1 MKVTDLDQYN
11 GSTVIDK
18 ARGVAQS
25 ALATVQGGVD
35 LMQTGLA
42 RTQDTVQTGLSTAQ
56 DAWQGNARRASKN
69 LKKTQKKM
77 KRGLASMQDSVQSGL
92 EQTQDMLQGGLDI
105 AQDAWQGNARR
116 ASKNLKKAQKKMK
129 RSLASMQDSVQS
141 GLEQTQDVLQ
151 SGLSK
156 AQGVLS
162 AGRKNVK
169 RAGKGLQ
176 SATGSLKDAQGNVQQ
191 QFARYARRRRRA
203 KILFRLGLLTGVVL
217 VLLYA
222 PWPGSDTRRQL
233 GEWWQQV
240 FPSQGQH
247 A

>member
-56 DAWQGNARRASKN
+56 DAWQGNVKRASKN
-69 LKKTQKKM
+69 LKKRQKKM

-92 EQTQDMLQGGLDI
+92 EQTQD
-105 AQDAWQGNARR
+105 
-116 ASKNLKKAQKKMK
+116 
-129 RSLASMQDSVQS
+129 
-141 GLEQTQDVLQ
+141 VLQ
-151 SGLSK
+151 SGLNK
-156 AQGVLS
+156 AQSVLS

-203 KILFRLGLLTGVVL
+203 KVLFRLGLLTGVVL

>member
-11 GSTVIDK
+11 GITVIDK

-56 DAWQGNARRASKN
+56 DAWQGNVKRASKN
-69 LKKTQKKM
+69 LKKEKK
-77 KRGLASMQDSVQSGL
+77 KRGLTTMQDNMQTGL
-92 EQTQDMLQGGLDI
+92 KQTQDMLQGGLDI
-105 AQDAWQGNARR
+105 AQDTWQGNVKR
-116 ASKNLKKAQKKMK
+116 ASKNLKKAQKKLK

-151 SGLSK
+151 SGLNK
-156 AQGVLS
+156 AQSVLS

-203 KILFRLGLLTGVVL
+203 KVLFRLGLLTGVVL

-233 GEWWQQV
+233 GVWWQQV

>member
-56 DAWQGNARRASKN
+56 DTWQGNVK
-69 LKKTQKKM
+69 
-77 KRGLASMQDSVQSGL
+77 
-92 EQTQDMLQGGLDI
+92 
-105 AQDAWQGNARR
+105 R

-151 SGLSK
+151 SGLNK
-156 AQGVLS
+156 AQSVLS

-203 KILFRLGLLTGVVL
+203 KVLFRLGLLTGVVL

>member
-1 MKVTDLDQYN
+1 MKVTELDQYN
-11 GSTVIDK
+11 GNTVIDK

-25 ALATVQGGVD
+25 TLATVQGGVD

-56 DAWQGNARRASKN
+56 DAWQGNVK
-69 LKKTQKKM
+69 
-77 KRGLASMQDSVQSGL
+77 
-92 EQTQDMLQGGLDI
+92 
-105 AQDAWQGNARR
+105 R

-162 AGRKNVK
+162 AGRKNVR

-176 SATGSLKDAQGNVQQ
+176 SATGSLKDVQESVQQ
-191 QFARYARRRRRA
+191 QVARYGRRRKRA
-203 KILFRLGLLTGVVL
+203 KVLFRLGLLTGVVL

>member
-1 MKVTDLDQYN
+1 MYGSRKVTDLDQYNSNRVKAKALGFVQVDVKGVQQIMKVTDLDQYN
-11 GSTVIDK
+11 GNTVVDK

-42 RTQDTVQTGLSTAQ
+42 RTQDTVQ
-56 DAWQGNARRASKN
+56 
-69 LKKTQKKM
+69 
-77 KRGLASMQDSVQSGL
+77 
-92 EQTQDMLQGGLDI
+92 
-105 AQDAWQGNARR
+105 
-116 ASKNLKKAQKKMK
+116 
-129 RSLASMQDSVQS
+129 S

-151 SGLSK
+151 SGLNK
-156 AQGVLS
+156 AQSVLS

-176 SATGSLKDAQGNVQQ
+176 SATGSLKDAQESVQQ
-191 QFARYARRRRRA
+191 QFARYAKRRRRA
-203 KILFRLGLLTGVVL
+203 KVLFRMGLLTGVVL

-233 GEWWQQV
+233 GKWWQQV
-240 FPSQGQH
+240 YPGQGQPS
-247 A
+247 

>member
-1 MKVTDLDQYN
+1 
-11 GSTVIDK
+11 
-18 ARGVAQS
+18 
-25 ALATVQGGVD
+25 
-35 LMQTGLA
+35 MQ
-42 RTQDTVQTGLSTAQ
+42 
-56 DAWQGNARRASKN
+56 N
-69 LKKTQKKM
+69 
-77 KRGLASMQDSVQSGL
+77 SVQSGL
-92 EQTQDMLQGGLDI
+92 EQTQDTLQGGLEI
-105 AQDAWQGNARR
+105 AQDTWEENVKR

-151 SGLSK
+151 SGLNK
-156 AQGVLS
+156 AQSVLS

-176 SATGSLKDAQGNVQQ
+176 SATGSLKGAQENVQQ
-191 QFARYARRRRRA
+191 QFARYAKRRRRA
-203 KILFRLGLLTGVVL
+203 KVLFRMGLLTGVVL

-233 GEWWQQV
+233 RKWWQQV

>member
-11 GSTVIDK
+11 GITVTDK

-69 LKKTQKKM
+69 LKKTQKKV
-77 KRGLASMQDSVQSGL
+77 KRG
-92 EQTQDMLQGGLDI
+92 
-105 AQDAWQGNARR
+105 
-116 ASKNLKKAQKKMK
+116 
-129 RSLASMQDSVQS
+129 
-141 GLEQTQDVLQ
+141 
-151 SGLSK
+151 
-156 AQGVLS
+156 
-162 AGRKNVK
+162 
-169 RAGKGLQ
+169 GKGLQ

-191 QFARYARRRRRA
+191 QLARYARRRRRA
-203 KILFRLGLLTGVVL
+203 KVLFRLGLLTGVVL

>member
-1 MKVTDLDQYN
+1 MYGSRKVTDLDQYNSNRVKAKALGFVQVDVKGVQQIMKVTDLDQYN
-11 GSTVIDK
+11 GNTVIDK

-42 RTQDTVQTGLSTAQ
+42 RTQDTVQTGLGTAQ
-56 DAWQGNARRASKN
+56 DAWQGNVKRASKN

-92 EQTQDMLQGGLDI
+92 EQTQD
-105 AQDAWQGNARR
+105 
-116 ASKNLKKAQKKMK
+116 
-129 RSLASMQDSVQS
+129 
-141 GLEQTQDVLQ
+141 VLQ
-151 SGLSK
+151 SGLNK
-156 AQGVLS
+156 AQSVLS

-176 SATGSLKDAQGNVQQ
+176 SATGSLKDAQESVQQ
-191 QFARYARRRRRA
+191 QFARYAKRRRRA
-203 KILFRLGLLTGVVL
+203 KVLFRMGLLTGVVL

-233 GEWWQQV
+233 GKWWQQV
-240 FPSQGQH
+240 YPGQGQH
-247 A
+247 SCYWIFSTPHLRK

>member
-11 GSTVIDK
+11 GITVIDK

-56 DAWQGNARRASKN
+56 DAWQGNVKRASKN
-69 LKKTQKKM
+69 LKKRQKKM

-92 EQTQDMLQGGLDI
+92 EQTQD
-105 AQDAWQGNARR
+105 
-116 ASKNLKKAQKKMK
+116 
-129 RSLASMQDSVQS
+129 
-141 GLEQTQDVLQ
+141 VLQ
-151 SGLSK
+151 SGLNK
-156 AQGVLS
+156 AQSVLS

-191 QFARYARRRRRA
+191 QFARYASKSFQARA
-203 KILFRLGLLTGVVL
+203 SMPDIGFLAHRL
-217 VLLYA
+217 
-222 PWPGSDTRRQL
+222 
-233 GEWWQQV
+233 
-240 FPSQGQH
+240 
-247 A
+247 

>member
-56 DAWQGNARRASKN
+56 DAWQGNVKRANKN
-69 LKKTQKKM
+69 LKKRQKKM
-77 KRGLASMQDSVQSGL
+77 KRGLASMQNSVQSGL
-92 EQTQDMLQGGLDI
+92 EQTQDM
-105 AQDAWQGNARR
+105 
-116 ASKNLKKAQKKMK
+116 
-129 RSLASMQDSVQS
+129 
-141 GLEQTQDVLQ
+141 LQ

-203 KILFRLGLLTGVVL
+203 KVLFRLGLLTGVVL

>member
-11 GSTVIDK
+11 GSTAIDK

-42 RTQDTVQTGLSTAQ
+42 RTQDTVQTGLST
-56 DAWQGNARRASKN
+56 
-69 LKKTQKKM
+69 
-77 KRGLASMQDSVQSGL
+77 
-92 EQTQDMLQGGLDI
+92 

-203 KILFRLGLLTGVVL
+203 KGLFRLGLLTGLML
-217 VLLYA
+217 VLLYS
-222 PWPGSDTRRQL
+222 PWPGSGTRRPL
-233 GEWWQQV
+233 LEEWHHDL
-240 FPSQGQH
+240 ST
-247 A
+247 

>member
-11 GSTVIDK
+11 GNTVIDK

-42 RTQDTVQTGLSTAQ
+42 RTQDTVQTGLGTAQ
-56 DAWQGNARRASKN
+56 DAWQGNVKRASKN

-92 EQTQDMLQGGLDI
+92 EQTQD
-105 AQDAWQGNARR
+105 
-116 ASKNLKKAQKKMK
+116 
-129 RSLASMQDSVQS
+129 
-141 GLEQTQDVLQ
+141 VLQ
-151 SGLSK
+151 SGLNK
-156 AQGVLS
+156 AQSVLS

-176 SATGSLKDAQGNVQQ
+176 SATGSLKDAQESVQQ
-191 QFARYARRRRRA
+191 QFARYAKRRRRA
-203 KILFRLGLLTGVVL
+203 KVLFRMGLLTGVVL

-233 GEWWQQV
+233 GKWWQQV
-240 FPSQGQH
+240 YPGQGQH
-247 A
+247 S

>member
-1 MKVTDLDQYN
+1 MNGSRKVTDLDQYN
-11 GSTVIDK
+11 SNTVIDK

-56 DAWQGNARRASKN
+56 DAWQGNVKRASKN
-69 LKKTQKKM
+69 LKK
-77 KRGLASMQDSVQSGL
+77 G
-92 EQTQDMLQGGLDI
+92 
-105 AQDAWQGNARR
+105 
-116 ASKNLKKAQKKMK
+116 QKKMK

-151 SGLSK
+151 SGLNK
-156 AQGVLS
+156 AQSVLS

>member
-11 GSTVIDK
+11 GHTVVDK

-56 DAWQGNARRASKN
+56 DAWQGNVKRASKN
-69 LKKTQKKM
+69 LKKT
-77 KRGLASMQDSVQSGL
+77 
-92 EQTQDMLQGGLDI
+92 
-105 AQDAWQGNARR
+105 
-116 ASKNLKKAQKKMK
+116 QKKMK

-151 SGLSK
+151 SGLNK
-156 AQGVLS
+156 AQSVLS

-176 SATGSLKDAQGNVQQ
+176 SATGSLKDAQENVQQ
-191 QFARYARRRRRA
+191 QLARYARRRRRA
-203 KILFRLGLLTGVVL
+203 KVLFRLGLLTGVVL

-233 GEWWQQV
+233 GKWWQQV
-240 FPSQGQH
+240 YPSQGQH

>member
-1 MKVTDLDQYN
+1 MKVTELDQYN
-11 GSTVIDK
+11 SNTVIDK
-18 ARGVAQS
+18 AKEVAQS

-42 RTQDTVQTGLSTAQ
+42 QTQDTVQTGLGTAQ
-56 DAWQGNARRASKN
+56 DAWQGNVRRANKN
-69 LKKTQKKM
+69 LKKAQRKM
-77 KRGLASMQDSVQSGL
+77 KRNLASMQDTVQSGL
-92 EQTQDMLQGGLDI
+92 EQTQDMLQGGLDF
-105 AQDAWQGNARR
+105 AQDTWHDNYRQ
-116 ASKNLKKAQKKMK
+116 ASKNLKKARRKMK
-129 RSLASMQDSVQS
+129 RSLESMQDSVQS

-156 AQGVLS
+156 AQDVLS
-162 AGRKNVK
+162 TGKKSVK

-176 SATGSLKDAQGNVQQ
+176 SATGSLKGAQGNVQQ

-203 KILFRLGLLTGVVL
+203 RVLFRLGLLAGLVI

-233 GEWWQQV
+233 GEWWQQL
-240 FPSQGQH
+240 FPKQV
-247 A
+247 

>member
-11 GSTVIDK
+11 GNTVIDK

-42 RTQDTVQTGLSTAQ
+42 RTQDTVQTGLGTAQ
-56 DAWQGNARRASKN
+56 DAWQGNVKRASKN

-92 EQTQDMLQGGLDI
+92 EQTQD
-105 AQDAWQGNARR
+105 
-116 ASKNLKKAQKKMK
+116 
-129 RSLASMQDSVQS
+129 
-141 GLEQTQDVLQ
+141 VLQ
-151 SGLSK
+151 SGLNK
-156 AQGVLS
+156 AQSVLS

-176 SATGSLKDAQGNVQQ
+176 SATGSLKDAQESVQQ
-191 QFARYARRRRRA
+191 QFARYAKRRRRA
-203 KILFRLGLLTGVVL
+203 KVLFRLGLLTGVVL

>member
-11 GSTVIDK
+11 GNTVIDK

-42 RTQDTVQTGLSTAQ
+42 RTQDTVQTGLGTAQ
-56 DAWQGNARRASKN
+56 DAWQGNVKRASKN

-92 EQTQDMLQGGLDI
+92 EQTQD
-105 AQDAWQGNARR
+105 
-116 ASKNLKKAQKKMK
+116 
-129 RSLASMQDSVQS
+129 
-141 GLEQTQDVLQ
+141 VLQ
-151 SGLSK
+151 SGLNK
-156 AQGVLS
+156 AQSVLS

-176 SATGSLKDAQGNVQQ
+176 SATGSLKDAQESVQQ

-203 KILFRLGLLTGVVL
+203 KVLFRLGLLTGVVL